1 MIQEKANKNIHNYPG
16 TIVQLIKFKKKKDV
30 LGCLG

>member
-16 TIVQLIKFKKKKDV
+16 TIVQLIKFKKKKMF
-30 LGCLG
+30 